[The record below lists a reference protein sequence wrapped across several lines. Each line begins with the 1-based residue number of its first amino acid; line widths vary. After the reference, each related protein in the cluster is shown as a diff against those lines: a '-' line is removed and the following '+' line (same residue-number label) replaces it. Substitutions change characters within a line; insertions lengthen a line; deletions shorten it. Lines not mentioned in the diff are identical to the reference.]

1 MTKAKL
7 LLTLLWIVSA
17 CSTIECPLNNRV
29 YTNYVLMG
37 DVTKLTDTLSVS
49 TTRADATDSVL
60 LNRVVGIQKFTL
72 PISYQAEADIFY
84 FEIRGTQGNHSI
96 DTVNIYKQ
104 DRPHFEAV
112 DCNPSFFHTLE
123 GVETTHHAIDSIV
136 INHSTVNYDTS
147 KEHLHIYFKGNIY

>member
-72 PISYQAEADIFY
+72 PILH
-84 FEIRGTQGNHSI
+84 RH
-96 DTVNIYKQ
+96 
-104 DRPHFEAV
+104 R
-112 DCNPSFFHTLE
+112 
-123 GVETTHHAIDSIV
+123 
-136 INHSTVNYDTS
+136 
-147 KEHLHIYFKGNIY
+147 LHIQTGSSAL